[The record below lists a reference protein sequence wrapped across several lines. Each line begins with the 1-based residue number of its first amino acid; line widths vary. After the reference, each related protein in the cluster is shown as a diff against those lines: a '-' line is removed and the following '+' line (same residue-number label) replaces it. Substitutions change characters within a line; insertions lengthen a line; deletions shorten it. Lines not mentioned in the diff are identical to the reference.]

1 VGNTG
6 LEPVTSALS
15 KQRSKP
21 PELITRKDI
30 DFQPAFASGRKDM
43 ISFTFAQYPKR
54 DFPMLFCRRLRRVDL
69 TQPEDGRLV

>member
-1 VGNTG
+1 
-6 LEPVTSALS
+6 
-15 KQRSKP
+15 
-21 PELITRKDI
+21 
-30 DFQPAFASGRKDM
+30 M